1 MANESA
7 VYQFVASLK
16 QKLEA
21 RLVPPAWPNTTV
33 YTIQPMEKVVTLDDC
48 VILVRGRVL
57 APQAYATNVRNRDQ
71 EIQLPMLVNA
81 SAVNS
86 ADPALAALQRAD
98 QLLGEVV
105 AQLRDDPPD
114 AGDIPIIGQRK
125 AVVSN
130 AEFYPYPKDAGGWGV
145 GVYFTVTTSVRVA

>member
-16 QKLEA
+16 AKLEA
-21 RLVPPAWPNTTV
+21 RLVAPTWPDTIV
-33 YTIQPMEKVVTLDDC
+33 YTCQPFEKVITVDEC
-48 VILVRGRVL
+48 VVLMRGLAR

-71 EIQLPMLVNA
+71 EIELPMYAQA
-81 SAVNS
+81 SSVNS
-86 ADPALAALQRAD
+86 TDPALAALQRAD

-114 AGDIPIIGQRK
+114 AGDIPIVGQRK
-125 AVVSN
+125 AVVSD
-130 AEFYPYPKDAGGWGV
+130 AEFYPFPKDAGGWGV
-145 GVYFTVTTSVRVA
+145 GVRFTVTTSVRVA